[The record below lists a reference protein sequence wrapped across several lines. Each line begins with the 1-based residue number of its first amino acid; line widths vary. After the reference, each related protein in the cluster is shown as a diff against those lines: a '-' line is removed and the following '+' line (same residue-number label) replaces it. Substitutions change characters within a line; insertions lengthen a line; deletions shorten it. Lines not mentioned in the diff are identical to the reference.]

1 MQGREE
7 ERGGSN
13 GALRLWHAGR
23 RRRRRRWRN
32 AVGGGQKRGQEETEV
47 AGVREARRVVGGRLE
62 EAEVWGDEEAVEGQ
76 VGRQAGAY
84 CEAAPPLGCLP
95 ARLPRL
101 TSSLLRGSTH
111 CVSWELNN
119 CRGGGEHT
127 Q

>member
-62 EAEVWGDEEAVEGQ
+62 EA
-76 VGRQAGAY
+76 
-84 CEAAPPLGCLP
+84 
-95 ARLPRL
+95 
-101 TSSLLRGSTH
+101 
-111 CVSWELNN
+111 
-119 CRGGGEHT
+119 
-127 Q
+127 